1 MGIMR
6 IGHIDMNV
14 LEIDKTRKYY
24 EDIIGMTV
32 TREDSDGTL
41 YLKCWD
47 EWDKYSLILRPS
59 TEATFNKAAYKV
71 KNDKDLD
78 ELQQKIEAYG
88 ITTTMLAEGE
98 VAECG
103 RVLQFTAPS
112 GHEFNLY
119 AQKTFLGKDVGS
131 TNPAPWP
138 LETKGVKAHWVDHT
152 LLMCEGPEKVMAVTK
167 FFIEVLDFFLTEQ
180 VTVGPEG
187 SLQAAT
193 WLSCSTTP
201 HDIAFVAGEHTG
213 MHHVSFFLDE
223 WNDILKAADIM
234 AMHNVKIDVTP
245 QRHGITRGATI
256 YFFDPSGHRL
266 ETFAGLGYF
275 AQPDMPTITWT
286 EEELWR
292 GIFYH
297 TGEENGAFTTA
308 YTLSA
313 YK

>member
-6 IGHIDMNV
+6 IGHVDMNV

-59 TEATFNKAAYKV
+59 SEATFNKAAYKV

-131 TNPAPWP
+131 TNPAQI
-138 LETKGVKAHWVDHT
+138 GRA
-152 LLMCEGPEKVMAVTK
+152 
-167 FFIEVLDFFLTEQ
+167 
-180 VTVGPEG
+180 
-187 SLQAAT
+187 
-193 WLSCSTTP
+193 SCRER
-201 HDIAFVAGEHTG
+201 V
-213 MHHVSFFLDE
+213 
-223 WNDILKAADIM
+223 
-234 AMHNVKIDVTP
+234 
-245 QRHGITRGATI
+245 
-256 YFFDPSGHRL
+256 
-266 ETFAGLGYF
+266 
-275 AQPDMPTITWT
+275 
-286 EEELWR
+286 
-292 GIFYH
+292 
-297 TGEENGAFTTA
+297 
-308 YTLSA
+308 
-313 YK
+313 